1 MEKILVTGSN
11 GLLGQKL
18 TDLYL
23 KRSDRQL
30 IATSTGSNR
39 HPVKAGYVYEEM
51 DITDELQVRDVIEK
65 HRPTA
70 LIHTAAM
77 TNVDT
82 CETEHDL
89 CMDLNVHSVELLA
102 NLSQEFRFRMMLLST
117 DFIFDGT
124 GKMYKEGDIPN
135 PLSFYGRSKLM
146 AEEIMVRRA
155 YHWSILRTV
164 LVYGTAANLTRSN
177 IVLWVYE
184 TLKAQN
190 AAKVV
195 DDQFRTPTL
204 AEDLAMGCMLA
215 EEKQVRGI
223 FNIAGKDF
231 MSMYEL
237 VERIAAHFNFST
249 ASVERIKS
257 DTLNQAAKRPPVT
270 GLDITKAREILGYEP
285 HSFEEGLDITGAQL
299 GW

>member
-23 KRSDRQL
+23 NRDDRQL
-30 IATSTGSNR
+30 IATSSGANR
-39 HPVKAGYVYEEM
+39 HPISSGYVYEEM

-65 HRPTA
+65 HRPNA
-70 LIHTAAM
+70 VIHTAAM

-82 CETEHDL
+82 CETERDL
-89 CMDLNVHSVELLA
+89 CMELNVHSVQHLA
-102 NLSQEFRFRMMLLST
+102 ELSQEFKFRMSLLST

-124 GKMYKEGDIPN
+124 GQMYKEGDIPN

-146 AEEIMVRRA
+146 AEEIMVRHA

-164 LVYGTAANLTRSN
+164 LVYGTAAQLTRSN

-184 TLKAQN
+184 TLKAQKE
-190 AAKVV
+190 AKVV

-215 EEKQVRGI
+215 ADKQGRGI
-223 FNIAGKDF
+223 FNIAGQDF

-237 VERIAAHFNFST
+237 VERIAAHYNFST
-249 ASVERIKS
+249 GSIERIKS
-257 DTLNQAAKRPPVT
+257 ETLNQAARRPPVT
-270 GLDITKAREILGYEP
+270 GLDITKAREILGYAP